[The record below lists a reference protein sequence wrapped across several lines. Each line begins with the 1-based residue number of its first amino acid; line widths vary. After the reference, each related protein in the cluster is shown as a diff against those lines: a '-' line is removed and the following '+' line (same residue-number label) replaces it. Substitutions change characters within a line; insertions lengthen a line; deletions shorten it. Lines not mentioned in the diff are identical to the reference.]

1 MRRLK
6 LGFLIM
12 VACLF
17 ANKSYAQRATDL
29 VINEVLTVNE
39 NNYMDPF
46 GARAAWVEIYN
57 DSEGTVDIA
66 GCYLTD
72 DKNSL
77 KKYPFVKGDHK
88 MKIGPHQRILVFCNS
103 ETAHSV
109 FHTNF
114 TLKPGQENYI
124 ALVSANG
131 LDIIDEV
138 VVPALGADKSWG
150 AKVDGDKESRTF
162 LKKATPDAANY
173 VYMGDR
179 AAAIFK
185 EKDPLG
191 IGMALTAMS
200 VVFCALACLFF
211 SFKLIGFIA
220 VKLTNARSRKAAGMP
235 KGTKVDTVSG
245 EVYAAISMAIYL
257 NEESIHDEQ
266 DTILTIRH
274 IEKKYSPWSSK
285 IYGLRD
291 VPEKRK

>member
-1 MRRLK
+1 MGRLK
-6 LGFLIM
+6 LGFLIIM
-12 VACLF
+12 TCLF
-17 ANKSYAQRATDL
+17 ASKSYAQRATDL
-29 VINEVLTVNE
+29 VINEVMTVNE

-46 GARAAWVEIYN
+46 GAKVAWVEIYN

-72 DKNSL
+72 DKNNL
-77 KKYPFVKGDHK
+77 KKYPFVKGDRK

-109 FHTNF
+109 LHTNF
-114 TLKPGQENYI
+114 TLKPGQQNYI

-138 VVPALGADKSWG
+138 EVPVLEADKSWG
-150 AKVDGDKESRTF
+150 AQRDGEKETRSF
-162 LKKATPDAANY
+162 LEKATPNAANY
-173 VYMGDR
+173 VYMGDG
-179 AAAIFK
+179 AVAVFK
-185 EKDPLG
+185 ARDPFG

-200 VVFCALACLFF
+200 VVFCALACLFL

-220 VKLTNARSRKAAGMP
+220 VKLTNARARKASGMP

-245 EVYAAISMAIYL
+245 EIFAAISMAIHL
-257 NEESIHDEQ
+257 NEDSQHDEE

-285 IYGLRD
+285 IYGLRE